1 MHQIVEFLNREKDE
15 FREKVRTYI
24 RDEKLRFF
32 QTGDEEIEVENET
45 IEVLEM
51 QPHVE
56 DNEKEQSRTGDRLKD
71 IDSLLCDDSLLV
83 SDDGNFSSSNYLH
96 LVIKSGK
103 VKVVNSLGEVM
114 HEPGSKGN
122 LVEEG
127 DDQLFVEIACKVFD
141 VNKVHFAL

>member
-1 MHQIVEFLNREKDE
+1 MEFLNREKEE
-15 FREKVRTYI
+15 FRDKVRTYV

-45 IEVLEM
+45 TEVLEM

-56 DNEKEQSRTGDRLKD
+56 EREATGDVPAGDRLKD

-114 HEPGSKGN
+114 H
-122 LVEEG
+122 
-127 DDQLFVEIACKVFD
+127 
-141 VNKVHFAL
+141 